1 VTRTFDTPGF
11 AGMTFYEIHARSV
24 INKVPEASRVPFRW
38 TVNPYRGCSH
48 ACRYCFA
55 RRTHTYL
62 DLDAGHDFDSKI
74 VVKVNA
80 GERLRSELAA
90 PGWRGEHIAM
100 GTNVDCYQR
109 AEGRYQLMRPILA
122 ALRDAANPFSILTKG
137 TLILRDLDLLEEA
150 AQVTKVG
157 TAVSVGFVD
166 DDTWR
171 QVEPGTPHPRRRLE
185 ACAALN
191 DRGVGCG
198 VLMAPILPYLTD
210 SPAALAHAVGQIAE
224 AGATSVTPI
233 VLHLRPGARE
243 WYMSWLAEHH
253 PGLVERYRALY
264 RGGSYAPR
272 AYQERVCAQVRDL
285 AARHRIGTVPP
296 PAAAPPATLP
306 PTAGPPPTPLPSIA
320 GPPSTDMT
328 PATSP
333 PPTAV
338 PPPTAAAVAPGRSW
352 RIPPPAYPQPAGP
365 PSRRTP
371 GRQLALPGLG

>member
-1 VTRTFDTPGF
+1 MRWDNLLLTATEEQTAAATVPPLLPRGAVTRTFDTPGF
-11 AGMTFYEIHARSV
+11 AGMTFYEIHARTV
-24 INKVPEASRVPFRW
+24 INRVPEASRVPFRW

-62 DLDAGHDFDSKI
+62 DLDAGHDFDTRI

-80 GERLRSELAA
+80 GERLRAELAA
-90 PGWRGEHIAM
+90 PGWRGEHVAM

-122 ALRDAANPFSILTKG
+122 ALRDARNPFSILTKG
-137 TLILRDLDLLEEA
+137 TLILRDLDLLEAA

-166 DDTWR
+166 DETWR
-171 QVEPGTPHPRRRLE
+171 HVEPGTPHPRRRLE

-210 SPAALAHAVGQIAE
+210 SPAALARAVGQIAE
-224 AGATSVTPI
+224 VGATSVTPI

-243 WYMSWLAEHH
+243 WYMSWLAECH

-272 AYQERVCAQVRDL
+272 AYSEHVCAQVREL
-285 AARHRIGTVPP
+285 AARHRIGTTPP
-296 PAAAPPATLP
+296 PAAAA
-306 PTAGPPPTPLPSIA
+306 
-320 GPPSTDMT
+320 
-328 PATSP
+328 
-333 PPTAV
+333 
-338 PPPTAAAVAPGRSW
+338 APGRAW
-352 RIPPPAYPQPAGP
+352 RIPPPVYPQRA
-365 PSRRTP
+365 RLP
-371 GRQLALPGLG
+371 GRDARGGQLTLPGLG